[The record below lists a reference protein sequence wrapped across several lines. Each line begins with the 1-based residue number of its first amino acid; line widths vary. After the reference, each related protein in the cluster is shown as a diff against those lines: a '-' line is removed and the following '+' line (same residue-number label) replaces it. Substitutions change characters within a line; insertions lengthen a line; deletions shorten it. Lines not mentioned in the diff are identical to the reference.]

1 MEDAVWV
8 KDERGGNWG
17 EIGVIALHVP
27 DCGLMLHVTSQCYEI
42 HTRAQADIIPHYCRK
57 LVH

>member
-8 KDERGGNWG
+8 KDERGGNKC
-17 EIGVIALHVP
+17 VIALHVS

-42 HTRAQADIIPHYCRK
+42 HTHAQTDIIPHYCRK